1 MKIALLVLFVIFL
14 LVIGPVLI
22 IWSANTL
29 FPALAIPYTIETWFA
44 TIILAGVFNT
54 TVHKK

>member
-14 LVIGPVLI
+14 LVIGPVLV

-29 FPALAIPYTIETWFA
+29 FPALAIPYTIETWIA
-44 TIILAGVFNT
+44 TIILAGVFKT
-54 TVHKK
+54 TVNNK

>member
-14 LVIGPVLI
+14 LVIGPVLV

-29 FPALAIPYTIETWFA
+29 FPTLAIPYTIETWFA
-44 TIILAGVFNT
+44 TIILAGVFKT
-54 TVHKK
+54 TVNNK

>member
-14 LVIGPVLI
+14 LVIGPVLV

-29 FPALAIPYTIETWFA
+29 FPALVIPYTIQTWIA
-44 TIILAGVFNT
+44 TIILAGVFKT
-54 TVHKK
+54 TVNNK